1 MAVNNVNT
9 RSPYYVVASGSEGS
23 TIGNASETQE
33 EREAK
38 QEIYLLKIVQVV
50 NNVEKNSPGEGT
62 SNANITLRAIPVNFT
77 SNGTYTWTGGNA
89 AAAGTTSD
97 ITFKETL
104 GSGVANQE
112 FSYGC
117 STLDSDG
124 NTITAT
130 AFKVSWATSTQY
142 TATLTIAN
150 GILPSIS
157 SVGYS
162 GTVTKSSSIQAQEVV
177 SLEKLNPELFEVKG
191 RQGDSYS
198 FVIALTLSTNYNA
211 TSALAISVASFS
223 GTFGSANVALASSLT
238 GTLALKETFILT
250 RSVTS
255 ATEGDAFTIDLTTT
269 NLVDNTPVPF
279 TITGVS
285 KDDLVRNGLTGS
297 FQIFENEASETF
309 QAVKDT
315 LSEQPY
321 ETFTLTLNDISP
333 TISTSVKIYDEVA
346 QVTTTSIDVSPIGR
360 ASDELACLDSASEK
374 AYFTLLDGQ
383 DALGNGV
390 ILFSDQ
396 SLQTPYASDGKY
408 YKIGSNHN
416 GIIGEVANGR
426 ISGYVECAADILV
439 KVIEESETKPNPS
452 MISSTSVS
460 IPGSRGIDACEQNAD
475 TEIYYDNSITEGTLL
490 YTQKDEDD
498 NLSSVFGGVDKW
510 HKLTLYDTDDNPQDH
525 YALITSYPP
534 GYVSRIFVCGTGF
547 IPVTTITLTPRVTI
561 NMSTSDG
568 NNQGFAFVSQRTE
581 LTAVVQNITNA
592 SYQWEKGSSSGA
604 SNMTNISGATS
615 SSLVINEVGGGG
627 ETQTSAGV
635 VFYNCK
641 VIGTGV
647 TTTRAD
653 VFKSITWQ
661 ARTSFPLKFV
671 ADPSDNGIANNAS
684 CTGSSVTIHGDRDA
698 ITAFCVGTKF
708 FANADGS
715 GTLTRGTYS
724 DSTSGTNN
732 NYRYIAANGIAGPC
746 INYGCAGA
754 PVSQPTTNIQKV
766 AVKRCDN
773 QTNAGRTEYIIF
785 NNFERQLGNIIKLKD
800 FGQTGGEGCY
810 EIIEIYADNYDLPTP
825 NFTLETTDFVQLQP
839 FGKCE
844 TCVGDIIVEVEEE
857 QEIIIN
863 PNKYY
868 GAYRLC
874 GSTGGTLTYIVS
886 DSSLPN
892 VLRVGADTTKCRHT
906 VYTLHNNEGD
916 VKAYSPDALILEDLF
931 WIEFNECTTCIGGSS
946 APTITGLPYKRKYKQ
961 CDDASKTIVFGHSEN
976 LAATE
981 WAIRYPSVVYNGICY
996 EDSTTST
1003 DTTNINIDDLTNF
1016 RDCPSCDAFVNPPS
1030 APVVERPSNIK
1041 IMRISSSSA
1050 ISLET
1055 ACNTLYT
1062 YDVNVYYIGT
1072 FGDNTVLYS
1081 DTALSTI
1088 YAPTSETNFRI
1099 NENRNSFK
1107 IGYSGNPSG
1116 VRPGVVYNFGSCA
1129 NVNIY

>member
-1 MAVNNVNT
+1 MAVNKVNT

-23 TIGNASETQE
+23 TDQTSEE
-33 EREAK
+33 GR
-38 QEIYLLKIVQVV
+38 EIYLLKIVQVV

-89 AAAGTTSD
+89 AAAGTTPD
-97 ITFKETL
+97 ITFKEVL
-104 GSGVANQE
+104 SGASQE

-117 STLDSDG
+117 STLDADG
-124 NTITAT
+124 NQITAT
-130 AFKVSWATSTQY
+130 AFKVSWATATQY

-157 SVGYS
+157 SAGYS

-177 SLEKLNPELFEVKG
+177 ALEKLNPEIFEVKG

-211 TSALAISVASFS
+211 TSALAISTASFS

-250 RSVTS
+250 PSVTS
-255 ATEGDAFTIDLTTT
+255 ATEGDAFTINLTTT
-269 NLVDNTPVPF
+269 NLADNTAVPF

-285 KDDLVRNGLTGS
+285 KEDLVRNGLTGS

-309 QAVKDT
+309 EAIKDS

-333 TISTSVKIYDEVA
+333 TVSTSVKIYDEVA
-346 QVTTTSIDVSPIGR
+346 QVTATSIDVSPIGR
-360 ASDELACLDSASEK
+360 TSDELACLDSASET

-383 DALGNGV
+383 TALGNGV

-408 YKIGSNHN
+408 YKIGTNHN
-416 GIIGEVANGR
+416 GIIGEVADGR
-426 ISGYVECAADILV
+426 ISGYVECTTSTTTTI
-439 KVIEESETKPNPS
+439 IEESETKPNQS

-460 IPGSRGIDACEQNAD
+460 VPGSRGIDACEQNAD
-475 TEIYYDNSITEGTLL
+475 TEIYYDGSITQGTLL
-490 YTQKDEDD
+490 YTQKDAED

-510 HKLTLYDTDDNPQDH
+510 HKLTLYDTSDNPQDH

-534 GYVSRIFVCGTGF
+534 GYVSRIFVCGTEF
-547 IPVTTITLTPRVTI
+547 IPETTITLTPRVTI

-581 LTAVVQNITNA
+581 LTAVIQNITNA

-604 SNMTNISGATS
+604 SNMSDISGETS
-615 SSLVINEVGGGG
+615 SSLVINEIGGGG

-641 VIGTGV
+641 VTGTGV

-661 ARTSFPLKFV
+661 TRPSFALRF
-671 ADPSDNGIANNAS
+671 AS
-684 CTGSSVTIHGDRDA
+684 TGAASNTACTGSSVTIYGDRNA
-698 ITAFCVGTKF
+698 ITAFCVGSQF
-708 FANADGS
+708 YANANGTGALSPGS
-715 GTLTRGTYS
+715 YS
-724 DSTSGTNN
+724 DSTTGTNN
-732 NYRYIAANGIAGPC
+732 NFRYIEASGIPGPC

-766 AVKRCDN
+766 AVKRCAN

-785 NNFERQLGNIIKLKD
+785 NNFEYTLGNIISLKD

-810 EIIEIYADNYDLPTP
+810 EIIEVYADNYTLPTP
-825 NFTLETTDFVQLQP
+825 NFTLETTDFVRSQP

-844 TCVGDIIVEVEEE
+844 TCVGEIEVEEE
-857 QEIIIN
+857 VIIDL
-863 PNKYY
+863 NKYY

-874 GSTGGTLTYIVS
+874 GSTGGALTYIVS
-886 DSSLPN
+886 DSALPN

-916 VKAYSPDALILEDLF
+916 VRAYSPDALILEDLF
-931 WIEFNECTTCIGGSS
+931 WIEFNDCTTCIGGSS

-1003 DTTNINIDDLTNF
+1003 DTTTINIDDLTNF
-1016 RDCPSCDAFVNPPS
+1016 RDCDSCDAFVNPPP
-1030 APVVERPSNIK
+1030 APVIERPSNIK
-1041 IMRISSSSA
+1041 VMRISSSSA
-1050 ISLET
+1050 LNSTT
-1055 ACNTLYT
+1055 ACNTLFT
-1062 YDVNVYYIGT
+1062 YDVDVYYIGT
-1072 FGDNTVLYS
+1072 FGDSTALYS

-1129 NVNIY
+1129 GVDIY

>member
-1 MAVNNVNT
+1 MAVNKVNT

-50 NNVEKNSPGEGT
+50 SNVEKNSPGDGT

-223 GTFGSANVALASSLT
+223 GTFGSANVALASSLS

-250 RSVTS
+250 PSVTS

-475 TEIYYDNSITEGTLL
+475 TEIYYDNSITKGTLL

-604 SNMTNISGATS
+604 GNMSDISGATS

-661 ARTSFPLKFV
+661 SRPSFPLKFV
-671 ADPSDNGIANNAS
+671 ADPSDNRIANNAS

-1016 RDCPSCDAFVNPPS
+1016 RTCDACDAFVNPPT

-1041 IMRISSSSA
+1041 IMRISSSS
-1050 ISLET
+1050 SLNT
-1055 ACNTLYT
+1055 IAACNTLFT

>member
-1 MAVNNVNT
+1 MAVNKVNT

-223 GTFGSANVALASSLT
+223 GTFGSANVALASSLS

-250 RSVTS
+250 PSVTS

-426 ISGYVECAADILV
+426 ISGYVECAADIVV

-604 SNMTNISGATS
+604 GNMSDISGATS

-1016 RDCPSCDAFVNPPS
+1016 RDCPSCDAFVNPPT

-1041 IMRISSSSA
+1041 IMRISSSSSLNT
-1050 ISLET
+1050 IS
-1055 ACNTLYT
+1055 ACNTLFT